1 MKALCCGG
9 TKRGEHGGA
18 GSTVEHCGSAVES
31 LRATVAY
38 VALLDIV
45 GKLEGVSRVHRVEIA
60 YP

>member
-1 MKALCCGG
+1 M
-9 TKRGEHGGA
+9 
-18 GSTVEHCGSAVES
+18 EHCGSAVES